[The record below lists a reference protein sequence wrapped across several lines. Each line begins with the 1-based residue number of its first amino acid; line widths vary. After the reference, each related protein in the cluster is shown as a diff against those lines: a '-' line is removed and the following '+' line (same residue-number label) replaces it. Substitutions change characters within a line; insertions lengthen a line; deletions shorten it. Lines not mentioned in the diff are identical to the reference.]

1 MSNRKIPAKLAETH
15 GSSERSWY
23 IADLDWVEN
32 GPTLGD
38 TELAAIETLTSFLE
52 WLKKQD
58 IAKESYNGAVGNVQ
72 AYCFY
77 KFGVG
82 IE

>member
-1 MSNRKIPAKLAETH
+1 MNKEIRVRLAETH
-15 GSSERSWY
+15 ESSQRAWHV
-23 IADLDWVEN
+23 ADLAWIEN

-38 TELAAIETLTSFLE
+38 TELAAIETLTSFLK
-52 WLKKQD
+52 WLKEQD